1 MAGCEHVSVWNQ
13 WCQCRQIRTGISV
26 LSRSVLVVISTL
38 AMTAARWRFQ
48 RLSKQFEALV
58 RDLNDSQD
66 AGQRREYLR
75 RMSVILN
82 QVDEL
87 ILKQYPRQDSERNSP
102 ALPPDA

>member
-1 MAGCEHVSVWNQ
+1 M
-13 WCQCRQIRTGISV
+13 
-26 LSRSVLVVISTL
+26 L
-38 AMTAARWRFQ
+38 AMAAVRQRFQ

-66 AGQRREYLR
+66 AEQRKEYLR

-87 ILKQYPRQDSERNSP
+87 ILKQYPRQDSERT
-102 ALPPDA
+102 ALSCSRTSDDSVSAIEATEPR